1 MFLLRRSDGRKLNT
15 ERITKIYEQYKR
27 RVLNKCGQKSKTQKS
42 PAAITVESTVVL
54 RQPNITLKECIN
66 LKRLV
71 IVTFTIKALTIKS

>member
-27 RVLNKCGQKSKTQKS
+27 RVLNKCGQKNKTQKN

-54 RQPNITLKECIN
+54 GQPNISN
-66 LKRLV
+66 SQRLV
-71 IVTFTIKALTIKS
+71 IVTFTIKALRIQS